1 MSKTP
6 HNSELNYIQGV
17 IDVRKIDPSPYQHRR
32 HFNEHKLKEL
42 AASIQREGLIEPI
55 IVRPIDKHYEL
66 IAGERRLR
74 AVRDFTEMKTIQ
86 AQIVIAGDLQ
96 ARRIS
101 AAENLQRE
109 DLSSIETI
117 EAIVEIVDAELI
129 EDIEYLSMGKTPAD
143 RVKTLLAK
151 LDSVRS
157 SQERG
162 SEVSN
167 ASKPLFHKFVE
178 QVDQIFKNLP
188 KSLEWRSFYNHDL
201 TLLVDICKE
210 VQDISIQHNLN
221 KSQTRALAKLNAV
234 SESEFQRIVNP
245 QPSSQKIEPSSDNQP
260 SVNRALSDFSATEI
274 ESIANK
280 EIQKEALAEQE
291 RSRVMPHLSSEV
303 KILLLDSLGIPDERI
318 AERLKIN
325 RKTVTRFCN
334 NLKLFQSIRDSL
346 DKGLS
351 VSEVAKKHG
360 CPEPLVWSIALEGKS
375 DLDRFKALNWGLRA
389 WDLWNWNDC
398 DKRFGDDWPGRIPAQ
413 MIAHI
418 LYYFSDQ
425 NDLVFDPMAGGGVV
439 ADTCLAFNRKCWSFD
454 MDDRTDTR
462 PEIEPYFW
470 DITNLKWPIKGK
482 TKPDLIIFD
491 PPYFKKQ
498 SNNYDPNGIS
508 GLSKEKYLL
517 FLESFFSLAHLNAK
531 KSTQMAFINAD
542 WRDFQNTPA
551 KNETRVNSIL
561 INDYL
566 RILNQSGW
574 QETHIFQAPLSS
586 ERFKANVVSAMQ
598 KKKIIGVTSRY
609 VIISKKK

>member
-1 MSKTP
+1 
-6 HNSELNYIQGV
+6 
-17 IDVRKIDPSPYQHRR
+17 
-32 HFNEHKLKEL
+32 
-42 AASIQREGLIEPI
+42 
-55 IVRPIDKHYEL
+55 
-66 IAGERRLR
+66 
-74 AVRDFTEMKTIQ
+74 
-86 AQIVIAGDLQ
+86 
-96 ARRIS
+96 
-101 AAENLQRE
+101 
-109 DLSSIETI
+109 
-117 EAIVEIVDAELI
+117 
-129 EDIEYLSMGKTPAD
+129 
-143 RVKTLLAK
+143 
-151 LDSVRS
+151 
-157 SQERG
+157 
-162 SEVSN
+162 
-167 ASKPLFHKFVE
+167 
-178 QVDQIFKNLP
+178 
-188 KSLEWRSFYNHDL
+188 LEWRSFYRHDL

-260 SVNRALSDFSATEI
+260 SANRALSDFSATEI
-274 ESIANK
+274 EAIANK
-280 EIQKEALAEQE
+280 EIQKEALAEQS
-291 RSRVMPHLSSEV
+291 RSRIIPSLSSEL

-318 AERLKIN
+318 AEKLKIN
-325 RKTVTRFCN
+325 RKTVTKYYN
-334 NLKLFQSIRDSL
+334 NLRLFQSVRDSL

-351 VSEVAKKHG
+351 VSEAAKKHG

-375 DLDRFKALNWGLRA
+375 DLDRFKALNWGLRT

-425 NDLVFDPMAGGGVV
+425 NDLLFDPMAGGGVV

-454 MDDRTDTR
+454 MDDREDTR

-470 DITNLKWPIKGK
+470 DITNVKWPIKGK

-498 SNNYDPNGIS
+498 SNNYDPDGIS
-508 GLSKEKYLL
+508 GLSKERYLK
-517 FLESFFSLAHLNAK
+517 FLENFFSLAHLNAK
-531 KSTQMAFINAD
+531 KTTQMAFINAD

-598 KKKIIGVTSRY
+598 KRKIIGVTSLGEYDICSSRY
-609 VIISKKK
+609 VIILKKE